1 MGVPECLKI
10 SGSPFSEAIAEK
22 NLLLPHFSTM
32 SLPQQVALKIMYGC
46 PLSAEVKEEHGWSE
60 LDFWSM
66 FQEHCTYDDLGFLT
80 KVTPLDYTPKEYPEA
95 WAAIGV
101 RGGKSTIF
109 AGTITAYES
118 TCGGHEAFSSK
129 GKPLICFQ
137 VAADLRQA
145 KYSLHG
151 IKGIIESMP
160 WFKDSIKTVTSDR
173 IDLKNSVT
181 IAVTPPTIKAIRGY
195 DSPVG
200 VLDEVGV
207 WWYDADSANP
217 DFEIYRQLASRQAQ
231 FQYPK
236 IVGISSA
243 WASIGLLYDRWAAG
257 TDGIKLL
264 CDTCRHKAIEG
275 CPSCAALRTPHQD
288 RLLLHTTTAGLA
300 NPLVQRSWLQAQYN
314 ADPIAF
320 SRECLTRFSDA
331 LSGFLDPIKLSA
343 AVDKGVV
350 FRIPQERNVYIAA
363 MDPAFRHDSF
373 AFCIGHMEPLKGVV
387 VDLIKRWKPTPGSSI
402 NPAEVLNEIAKDL
415 AQYRAGAV
423 YSDQYQFEALN
434 QLAMQLGFSIL
445 PVDFTA
451 SAKADIYGNLKALV
465 GQNRVRLLD
474 EPETLRELK
483 MLEQKLNPG
492 GTVAISAPAG
502 QHDDLATVVALMA
515 QKAVWLSP
523 IAEPEVPKEP
533 TPFDLCQ
540 AQIRRK
546 AEQAMDD
553 DW

>member
-1 MGVPECLKI
+1 MPEDIRVPFQVAIEEPNLLK
-10 SGSPFSEAIAEK
+10 GWFSE
-22 NLLLPHFSTM
+22 M

-46 PLSAEVKEEHGWSE
+46 DLSAEVKNEAGWNE
-60 LDFWSM
+60 LDLWAM
-66 FQEHCTYDDLGFLT
+66 FQERCEYDDLGFLK
-80 KVTPLDYTPKEYPEA
+80 KVTPTAYTPKEYPEA
-95 WAAIGV
+95 WATIGV
-101 RGGKSTIF
+101 RGGKTDRF
-109 AGTITAYES
+109 AATITAYEA
-118 TCGGHEAFSSK
+118 TCGGHEAFSRP

-137 VAADLRQA
+137 VAQDLRLA
-145 KYSLHG
+145 KYSLHS
-151 IKGIIESMP
+151 IKGVIESMP
-160 WFKDSIKTVTSDR
+160 WFKDSIKNVTADR
-173 IDLKNSVT
+173 IDLKNSIT
-181 IAVTPPTIKAIRGY
+181 IAVTPPTVKSIRGY

-200 VLDEVGV
+200 VMDEVGV
-207 WWYDADSANP
+207 WYVDADSANP

-236 IVGISSA
+236 LVGISSA
-243 WASIGLLYDRWAAG
+243 WASVGLLYERWAAG
-257 TDGIKLL
+257 TEGIKLF
-264 CDTCRHKAIEG
+264 CDTCRHKPVDE
-275 CPSCAALRTPHQD
+275 CPHCAALRIPHQG

-300 NPLVQRSWLQAQYN
+300 NPLVQKSWLITQRD

-331 LSGFLDPIKLSA
+331 LSGFLDPIKLST

-350 FRIPQERNVYIAA
+350 FRIPMERNVYIAA

-387 VDLIKRWKPTPGSSI
+387 VDLVKRWKPTPGSSI
-402 NPAEVLNEIAKDL
+402 NPAEVLAEIAKDL
-415 AQYRAGAV
+415 NQYRAGAV

-533 TPFDLCQ
+533 TTFEICQ
-540 AQIRRK
+540 AQIKRK
-546 AEQAMDD
+546 AEMALDD